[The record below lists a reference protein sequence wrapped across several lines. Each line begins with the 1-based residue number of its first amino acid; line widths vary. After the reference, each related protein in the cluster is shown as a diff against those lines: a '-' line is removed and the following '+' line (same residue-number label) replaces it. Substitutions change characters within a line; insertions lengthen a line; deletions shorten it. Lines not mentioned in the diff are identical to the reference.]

1 MEEYHLLLPP
11 RRLLRLILLRALL
24 IWVGVRLLI
33 LLAGAMIGELLLRVS
48 ALSVITIILVSVFL
62 TLADLTRRR
71 EALFLANLGVPT
83 RVMVML
89 SVIPVILGETAMAL
103 WAP

>member
-1 MEEYHLLLPP
+1 MEEYHLPLLP

-24 IWVGVRLLI
+24 IWVGVRLLV
-33 LLAGAMIGELLLRVS
+33 LMGGAMIGELLLRIS
-48 ALSVITIILVSVFL
+48 ALSVITIILVSAFL

-83 RVMVML
+83 RMIVLL
-89 SVIPVILGETAMAL
+89 SVIPAALGEMVLAV
-103 WAP
+103 WVS